1 MVGRLVFSTKNN
13 ILKRVKEMK
22 NLIDEAKNYLQS
34 QTQKEQ
40 LSETVTKTY
49 VGEDTWVACVSYIPF
64 VAPVVLLLRKNNS
77 EFVSIHAKQSLV
89 ILLFSIVVM
98 ILLPVVLKIVAA
110 IMIYLILVFGA
121 FQAIRGRKWYLPIVT
136 EIAHTFDL

>member
-1 MVGRLVFSTKNN
+1 
-13 ILKRVKEMK
+13 MK
-22 NLIDEAKNYLQS
+22 NLLNDINNYFQD
-34 QTQKEQ
+34 Q
-40 LSETVTKTY
+40 LKREDVSETVTKTY
-49 VGEDTWVACVSYIPF
+49 VGEDTWVASASYIPF
-64 VAPVVLLLRKNNS
+64 AAPAVLLLRKNNS

-121 FQAIRGRKWYLPIVT
+121 FQAIRGRKWYLPVVT

>member
-1 MVGRLVFSTKNN
+1 
-13 ILKRVKEMK
+13 MK